1 MKNTFSIYKKF
12 EITEITY
19 EVGDNIVKANCDLH
33 YENGT
38 SVQTTILISHSDLN
52 RIIARIATMG
62 FEFNVEQ
69 VNNFLLDDGT
79 QIIDYR
85 LENVFG
91 QSVVVE
97 DFQFQDIVKQ
107 IRA

>member
-1 MKNTFSIYKKF
+1 MENTVSIYKKF

-19 EVGDNIVKANCDLH
+19 EVGDNTVKANCELH
-33 YENGT
+33 YDNGN
-38 SVQTTILISHSDLN
+38 SVQTSILISHSDLN

-69 VNNFLLDDGT
+69 VNNFLLEDGT
-79 QIIDYR
+79 QIIDYK

-91 QSVVVE
+91 ESVVVE
-97 DFQFQDIVKQ
+97 DFQFQDVVKQ